1 MKHAIDLNP
10 RQAARV
16 FEQATRS
23 HATILL
29 EPSVWGYFDGLKG
42 FIASGDERT
51 VMVEITESPPQP
63 LEGLRG
69 LYCDAELL
77 LSGHRYMFCSDIV
90 EVVRLG
96 EGTQTLVLSR
106 PATLQVAQRRR
117 FWRADLAEPSSVWL
131 ASDGP
136 EGQRHMASVYN
147 ISQDGMACRAD
158 VAASDVLLI
167 GDTVDSSFDLPR
179 CPRHFKLKAVVCNKT
194 PAADE
199 GKVILGLQFVRDQA
213 DREASESL
221 RILTEF
227 LAEFHQGALQRG
239 EP

>member
-1 MKHAIDLNP
+1 
-10 RQAARV
+10 
-16 FEQATRS
+16 
-23 HATILL
+23 
-29 EPSVWGYFDGLKG
+29 
-42 FIASGDERT
+42 
-51 VMVEITESPPQP
+51 
-63 LEGLRG
+63 
-69 LYCDAELL
+69 
-77 LSGHRYMFCSDIV
+77 
-90 EVVRLG
+90 
-96 EGTQTLVLSR
+96 
-106 PATLQVAQRRR
+106 
-117 FWRADLAEPSSVWL
+117 
-131 ASDGP
+131 
-136 EGQRHMASVYN
+136 MASVYN